1 MDFLYTNDMDLSKSK
16 FHQPNYCDLPHSSH
30 LYNQTCDFC
39 PSLDSFGTSLMEDD
53 SFDLTSIN
61 NYSVF
66 GYLAEQTQPFKYT
79 YLLNLFTTPNMTS
92 YLAEASITDD
102 VYALPIHLQRLL
114 MEAKEEV
121 VFGLTTLSQ
130 ESQPSTTTTTNQPAL
145 KRLERVRS
153 FCWLRSD
160 ADVSN
165 LMSTVS
171 ELVADDDELE
181 HILID

>member
-1 MDFLYTNDMDLSKSK
+1 
-16 FHQPNYCDLPHSSH
+16 
-30 LYNQTCDFC
+30 
-39 PSLDSFGTSLMEDD
+39 MEDC

-61 NYSVF
+61 NYNIF
-66 GYLAEQTQPFKYT
+66 GYLSEQTQPFKYT

-121 VFGLTTLSQ
+121 VFGRTTLSQ
-130 ESQPSTTTTTNQPAL
+130 GGQPSTTTTTKATTNQPAL